1 MGHDRADHLALTH
14 LEKIGGGGMGVVY
27 AAEDFKLSRHVA
39 LEFLPEEHK
48 ARSGEDSGF
57 WLGEGGF
64 S

>member
-39 LEFLPEEHK
+39 PEFLPKELSRDAQALERFK
-48 ARSGEDSGF
+48 R
-57 WLGEGGF
+57 
-64 S
+64 